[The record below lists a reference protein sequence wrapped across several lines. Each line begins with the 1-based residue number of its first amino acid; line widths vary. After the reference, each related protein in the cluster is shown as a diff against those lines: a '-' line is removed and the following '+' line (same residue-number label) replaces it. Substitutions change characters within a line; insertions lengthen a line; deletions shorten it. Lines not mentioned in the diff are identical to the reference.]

1 MDLLTSKHS
10 QLSMQNNFT
19 FNKPLVKTDIAAPGK
34 SGDIDVKVETKKNV
48 DVETKGTVDVGK
60 GASVADDI
68 FKQGKKV
75 VDKFNIDDAYVKPK
89 HLSTTKGNGAK
100 FLGDSKGAAE
110 QILKDSMKNGTVQSI
125 TDNGLTKMGK
135 QSYSVIIDAGKP
147 IGTKGENL
155 IKVVLSEDG
164 GMLSAYPI
172 K

>member
-1 MDLLTSKHS
+1 MKPTLEMLQSFKRDAFYAFSSVGGTIITKIPQGELIEAYYKFAKSK
-10 QLSMQNNFT
+10 
-19 FNKPLVKTDIAAPGK
+19 DG
-34 SGDIDVKVETKKNV
+34 G
-48 DVETKGTVDVGK
+48 KGTGEIGK

-110 QILKDSMKNGTVQSI
+110 QMLKDSMKNGTVQSI

-135 QSYSVIIDAGKP
+135 QSYSVIIDAGKT